1 MNRSVL
7 FLLLTAC
14 ATSLRAQPS
23 PPQNPYPY
31 SKLQEE
37 AFTDVK
43 IKDDFWQPKIR
54 RIAETT
60 LPLILEFCEKQG
72 RIENFKIVAGRSTAE
87 YSMMN
92 SPDAPIYKLVEA
104 AAYTLVQIPNPALE
118 KAVDELI
125 DLVAATQ
132 AQSGYLHTEFMLPAD
147 HPSAPPVDQK
157 NVKTFGFG
165 KQYQWRSVYTEW
177 PFGYS
182 QLYTAGHLFEAA
194 AAYYRATGKRKFLDV
209 ALKLADHIQEVFASE
224 AFLESYADH
233 PQVEIGLMK
242 LYEITGNKNYV
253 DLAERFCRHIKFVR
267 PVDLHQEQNQLPLDQ
282 QRNAYGHCVR
292 TAYLYSGATDV
303 LRAKPALGLRTAIDS
318 LWASVV
324 GRKTYIHGGI
334 GNGTEAEQ
342 HGEDYD
348 LPIVDTYSECCANIA
363 MGQWNHRLNL
373 MTGQARYADLVEH
386 ESYNAALSG
395 IGLDGRTFFYSNKIN
410 IDTEGRKG
418 KHGGVRETY
427 LFCCPAK
434 LPIFVAGISRWIY
447 AKTDNSLSVN
457 LYIGNELRT
466 QVGGDS
472 LQLAV
477 KTGYPWNGNSEVTFE
492 KDCPREIALRLR
504 LPGWLTSD
512 QPFAHGLYYFDKNTP
527 RFGYEIKLN
536 GQIIAP
542 TIENGYAV
550 ILRKWEKGDR
560 LELNFGMKPVRVYT
574 DAQVKQNAGRVA
586 LMQGPVLYCLE
597 GVDNKFNVLD
607 FVLPPDAQITSTY
620 QPNLLGGCNVLTG
633 TGLYQG
639 KKVPFKAIPY
649 HLWQNRGISEMSLL
663 LIENPDKIYQEKKE
677 KRGKV
682 NTNG

>member
-1 MNRSVL
+1 MKRFIIFL
-7 FLLLTAC
+7 FLTAI
-14 ATSLRAQPS
+14 APSLRAQRAPAG
-23 PPQNPYPY
+23 NRYPL
-31 SKLQEE
+31 STLQEVDFSE
-37 AFTDVK
+37 VK
-43 IKDDFWQPKIR
+43 IWDDFWQPKIR
-54 RIAETT
+54 QISETT

-72 RIENFKIVAGRSTAE
+72 RIENFKIVAGESTAE
-87 YSMMN
+87 YNLRN
-92 SPDAPIYKLVEA
+92 SPDAPVYKLIEA
-104 AAYTLVQIPNPALE
+104 AAYTLTQIPNPALE
-118 KAVDELI
+118 KACDDLV
-125 DLVAATQ
+125 DLVARTQ
-132 AQSGYLHTEFMLPAD
+132 APSGYLHTEFMLPAD
-147 HPSAPPVDQK
+147 HPSAPDPNAK

-182 QLYTAGHLFEAA
+182 QLYTAGHMFEAA

-209 ALKLADHIQEVFASE
+209 ALKLADHIEQQFASE

-242 LYEITGNKNYV
+242 LYEITGKRNYV

-267 PVDLHQEQNQLPLDQ
+267 PVDLHQEQDQLPLDQ

-303 LRAKPALGLRTAIDS
+303 LRTKPALGLRTAIDS
-318 LWASVV
+318 LWESVV

-348 LPIVDTYSECCANIA
+348 LPIMDTYSECCANIA
-363 MGQWNHRLNL
+363 MGQWNHRMNL
-373 MTGQARYADLVEH
+373 MSGQSRYADLVEH

-395 IGLDGRTFFYSNKIN
+395 IGLDGKTFFYANKIN

-418 KHGGVRETY
+418 MHSGVRETY

-447 AKTDNSLSVN
+447 AKTDNSLYMN
-457 LYIGNELRT
+457 LYVGNELRT
-466 QVGGDS
+466 RVGTDS
-472 LQLAV
+472 LRLSV
-477 KTGYPWNGNSEVTFE
+477 KTGYPWNGNSELMIE

-504 LPGWLTSD
+504 LPGWLVSD
-512 QPFAHGLYYFDKNTP
+512 QPFAKGLYFFDTKASRP
-527 RFGYEIKLN
+527 AYEIKLN
-536 GQIIAP
+536 GKVIDP

-550 ILRKWEKGDR
+550 IAKKWQKGDR
-560 LELNFGMKPVRVYT
+560 LELHFPMNPVRVYT
-574 DAQVKQNAGRVA
+574 DEKVMQNAGRVA
-586 LMQGPVLYCLE
+586 LMQGPMLYCLE

-607 FVLPPDAQITSTY
+607 FVLPKETKITSSY
-620 QPNLLGGCNVLTG
+620 DPNLLGGCNVLTG
-633 TGLYQG
+633 TGLYKG

-663 LIENPDKIYQEKKE
+663 LIEQPDKIYQETKE
-677 KRGKV
+677 KKKPV